1 MDRLTKQAR
10 SANMA
15 AIKSK
20 NTKPELLIFKEL
32 KKRGLRFK
40 KHYDISGKPDIAF
53 PEKRVAIFV
62 NGEFWHG
69 KNFEILESKLSKFW
83 ENKIY
88 GNIKRDKKNYKQ
100 LKQNGWKLVQIW
112 DKDLNKN
119 FEKEFNKII
128 KAITPS

>member
-1 MDRLTKQAR
+1 MDKLTKKAR

-20 NTKPELLIFKEL
+20 NTKPELLIFNEL

-40 KHYDISGKPDIAF
+40 KHYDISGRPDIAF
-53 PEKRVAIFV
+53 PEKRVAVFI

-69 KNFEILESKLSKFW
+69 RKFEILESKLSEFW
-83 ENKIY
+83 KNKIC
-88 GNIKRDKKNYKQ
+88 GNIKRDKKNYRL
-100 LKQNGWKLVQIW
+100 LKQSGWKLVKIW

-119 FEKEFNKII
+119 FEKEVQKII
-128 KAITPS
+128 KAITVS